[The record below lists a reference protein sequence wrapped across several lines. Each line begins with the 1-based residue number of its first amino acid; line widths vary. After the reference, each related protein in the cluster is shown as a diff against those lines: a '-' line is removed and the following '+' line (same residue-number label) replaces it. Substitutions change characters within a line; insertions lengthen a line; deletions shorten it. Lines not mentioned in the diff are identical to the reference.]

1 MKLPI
6 TAGLATAAVTITLY
20 ALFEGGAWFW
30 SCMGVILVVA
40 ATGAVASRLGA
51 RPWVAPTVA
60 PVAVLVYLTAAFT
73 AQEAF
78 LRVIP
83 TLDSLAGLAALVGEG
98 FDDIQRYAAPV
109 PANPGI
115 TLLTTTGVAVIAL
128 LVDLFAVR
136 LRRAALAGLPMLA
149 LFTVPAAVLPEPIG
163 WPAFVVAAFGYIG
176 LLVAD
181 GRERLKGWGRAVVVR
196 RSGGPASGVTPDTE
210 RLALSG
216 KRVGVTAIVLAVLVP
231 AILPALSPDPLF
243 GFGVGNGLGGSGG
256 NIGIPDAIA
265 KLGGQLRQDRNATV
279 LTYSSSDDKP
289 HYLRIYALDVF
300 DGAKWTFNPLR
311 GRPEDRVSEGPL
323 PPVPGLGPGVP
334 VKRATM
340 RVTISEDL
348 DRLHFL
354 PLPYPARQ
362 VDADGDWRADRGSLM
377 VFSTRDEVAGLDYQV
392 VTDEPD
398 PGLGAL
404 RSAVERPESEP
415 FLRLP
420 DGLDP
425 RVNAL
430 ARRVTAGAATPYE
443 KAVRLQ
449 EWFTQKGGFTY
460 SLRASGSGAE
470 ALSRFVLRDRAG
482 YCEQFAGAMAAM
494 ARMAGIPARVS
505 IGYTGGSKIDG
516 RWTVR
521 THDAHAWP
529 ELFFDGVG
537 WLRFEPTPAGAGGQ
551 GSAQVPEYTR
561 PVAPEAEP
569 SAGPSA
575 GRSDDDEETTGAGGP
590 SRPNPRRL
598 DRESQGTAVAAD
610 PGTPTSVKAG
620 LGVAGALVLLLLPAA
635 ARLLVRRGRDRRLA
649 RPSGGP
655 HAAWAELRDTLIDFG
670 MAGEPGETPRALGRR
685 VGERYALDRGAAE
698 SLARVVTAE
707 ERLRYA
713 PAPPASGPIPA
724 DLHRIRRGLA
734 ANLSRWRRLG
744 AALAPASTLLRVRA
758 FGEGA
763 LDVFDRMENLTPRL
777 IRARLSRARLTRAR
791 LSKAPLS
798 RAREG
803 GPDGPFRRP
812 AAGEARHDA
821 GAARERT
828 LTGTRR

>member
-20 ALFEGGAWFW
+20 PLFEGGAWFW

-98 FDDIQRYAAPV
+98 FDDIQQYAAPV

-115 TLLTTTGVAVIAL
+115 TLLTTTGVALIAL

-265 KLGGQLRQDRNATV
+265 KLGGQLRQDGNATV

-300 DGAKWTFNPLR
+300 DGAKWTFSPLR

-404 RSAVERPESEP
+404 RSAVARPDSEP

-430 ARRVTAGAATPYE
+430 ARRVTAGADTPYE

-449 EWFTQKGGFTY
+449 EWFTRKGGFTY

-470 ALSRFVLRDRAG
+470 ALSRFVLRDRTG

-516 RWTVR
+516 KWTVR

-529 ELFFDGVG
+529 ELYFDGVG
-537 WLRFEPTPAGAGGQ
+537 WLRFEPTPAGVGGQ

-575 GRSDDDEETTGAGGP
+575 GQSDDDEETTGAGGP
-590 SRPNPRRL
+590 ARPNPRQL

-635 ARLLVRRGRDRRLA
+635 ARLLVRRGRIRRLA

-655 HAAWAELRDTLIDFG
+655 HAAWAELRDTLTDFG
-670 MAGEPGETPRALGRR
+670 MAGEPGETPRALARR
-685 VGERYALDRGAAE
+685 IAERYALDPRAAE
-698 SLARVVTAE
+698 SLDRVVTAE

-713 PAPPASGPIPA
+713 PAPPASGPVAA

-734 ANLSRWRRLG
+734 AHLSRWRRLG
-744 AALAPASTLLRVRA
+744 TALAPASTLLRVRA

-777 IRARLSRARLTRAR
+777 SRARLSRAPLGGTRW
-791 LSKAPLS
+791 SG
-798 RAREG
+798 AREGGTRPG

-812 AAGEARHDA
+812 AAGDDA

>member
-20 ALFEGGAWFW
+20 PLFEGGAWFW

-40 ATGAVASRLGA
+40 ATGTVASRLGA
-51 RPWVAPTVA
+51 RPWVAPAVA

-83 TLDSLAGLAALVGEG
+83 TRDSLAGLVALLGEG

-115 TLLTTTGVAVIAL
+115 TLLTTSGVALIAL
-128 LVDLFAVR
+128 VVDVFAVR

-163 WPAFVVAAFGYIG
+163 WPAFVVAAFGYVG

-196 RSGGPASGVTPDTE
+196 RSGPASGVAPDTE

-216 KRVGVTAIVLAVLVP
+216 KRIGVTAIVFAVLVP

-279 LTYSSSDDKP
+279 LSYTSSDDKP

-300 DGAKWTFNPLR
+300 DGAKWTFSPLR

-392 VTDEPD
+392 VADEPD
-398 PGLGAL
+398 PGAGAL
-404 RSAVERPESEP
+404 RSAVTPPESEP

-420 DGLDP
+420 EGLDP

-449 EWFTQKGGFTY
+449 EWFTRKGGFTY

-470 ALSRFVLRDRAG
+470 ALSRFVLRDRTG

-516 RWTVR
+516 KWTVR

-529 ELFFDGVG
+529 ELYFDGVG
-537 WLRFEPTPAGAGGQ
+537 WLRFEPTPAGVGGQ
-551 GSAQVPEYTR
+551 GTAEVPEYTR
-561 PVAPEAEP
+561 PVTPEAEP

-575 GRSDDDEETTGAGGP
+575 GQSDDDEDTTGVGGP
-590 SRPNPRRL
+590 SRPNPRQL
-598 DRESQGTAVAAD
+598 DREPQGAAVAAD
-610 PGTPTSVKAG
+610 PGTPTSVKVG
-620 LGVAGALVLLLLPAA
+620 LGAAGALVLLLLPAA
-635 ARLLVRRGRDRRLA
+635 ARLLVRRGRNRRLA

-685 VGERYALDRGAAE
+685 IGERYALDRRAAE

-713 PAPPASGPIPA
+713 PAPPASGPVPA

-734 ANLSRWRRLG
+734 AHLSRWRRLG
-744 AALAPASTLLRVRA
+744 AALAPMSTLLRVRA

-763 LDVFDRMENLTPRL
+763 LDVFDRMENLAPRL
-777 IRARLSRARLTRAR
+777 NRTRLSRTRLTGAR
-791 LSKAPLS
+791 QDG
-798 RAREG
+798 ARQDGTRSG

-812 AAGEARHDA
+812 ATGDDGEP
-821 GAARERT
+821 AREPT

>member
-20 ALFEGGAWFW
+20 PLFEGGAWFW

-51 RPWVAPTVA
+51 RPWVAPAVA

-98 FDDIQRYAAPV
+98 FDDIQQYAAPV

-115 TLLTTTGVAVIAL
+115 TLLTTTGVALIAL

-265 KLGGQLRQDRNATV
+265 KLGGQLRQDSNATV

-300 DGAKWTFNPLR
+300 DGAKWTFSPLR

-404 RSAVERPESEP
+404 RSAVARPDSEP

-430 ARRVTAGAATPYE
+430 ARRVTAGADTPYE

-449 EWFTQKGGFTY
+449 EWFTRKGGFTY

-470 ALSRFVLRDRAG
+470 ALSRFVLRDRTG

-516 RWTVR
+516 KWTVR

-529 ELFFDGVG
+529 ELYFDGVG
-537 WLRFEPTPAGAGGQ
+537 WLRFEPTPAGVGGQ

-575 GRSDDDEETTGAGGP
+575 GQSDDDEETTGAGGP
-590 SRPNPRRL
+590 SRPNPRQL
-598 DRESQGTAVAAD
+598 DRESQGTAVATD
-610 PGTPTSVKAG
+610 PGAPTSVKAG
-620 LGVAGALVLLLLPAA
+620 FGVAGALVLLLLPAA
-635 ARLLVRRGRDRRLA
+635 ARLLVRRGRIRRLA

-655 HAAWAELRDTLIDFG
+655 HAAWAELRDTLTDFG

-685 VGERYALDRGAAE
+685 VAERYALDPRAAE

-713 PAPPASGPIPA
+713 PAPPASGPVAA
-724 DLHRIRRGLA
+724 DLRRIRRGLA
-734 ANLSRWRRLG
+734 AHLSRWRRLG

-777 IRARLSRARLTRAR
+777 SRARLSRTPLGGTRR
-791 LSKAPLS
+791 SG
-798 RAREG
+798 AREGGTRPG
-803 GPDGPFRRP
+803 GPDGPFRRA
-812 AAGEARHDA
+812 AAGDDA

>member
-20 ALFEGGAWFW
+20 PLFEGGAWFW

-51 RPWVAPTVA
+51 RPWVAPAVA

-73 AQEAF
+73 AEEAF

-98 FDDIQRYAAPV
+98 FDDIQQYAAPV

-115 TLLTTTGVAVIAL
+115 TLLTTTGVALIAL

-265 KLGGQLRQDRNATV
+265 KLGGQLRQDSNATV

-300 DGAKWTFNPLR
+300 DGAKWTFSPLR

-404 RSAVERPESEP
+404 RSAVARPDSEP

-430 ARRVTAGAATPYE
+430 ARRVTAGADTPYE

-449 EWFTQKGGFTY
+449 EWFTRKGGFTY

-470 ALSRFVLRDRAG
+470 ALSRFVLRNRTG

-529 ELFFDGVG
+529 ELYFDGVG
-537 WLRFEPTPAGAGGQ
+537 WLRFEPTPAGVGGQ

-575 GRSDDDEETTGAGGP
+575 GQSDDDEETTGAGGP
-590 SRPNPRRL
+590 SRPNPRQL
-598 DRESQGTAVAAD
+598 DRESQGTAVAAE

-620 LGVAGALVLLLLPAA
+620 LGVAGALVLLLLPGA
-635 ARLLVRRGRDRRLA
+635 ARLLVRRGRVRRLA

-655 HAAWAELRDTLIDFG
+655 HAAWAELRDTLTDFG

-685 VGERYALDRGAAE
+685 IAERYALDPRAAE

-713 PAPPASGPIPA
+713 PAPPASGPVAA

-734 ANLSRWRRLG
+734 AHLSRWRRLG
-744 AALAPASTLLRVRA
+744 TALAPASTLLRVRA

-777 IRARLSRARLTRAR
+777 SRARLSRAPLGGTRR
-791 LSKAPLS
+791 SG
-798 RAREG
+798 AREGGTRPG

-812 AAGEARHDA
+812 AAGDDA